1 MNATPHTSA
10 PASDSTHRNR
20 ELVARIE
27 KSQLFR
33 DYRSAFETATGLP
46 LTIRAAGAFQSPL
59 AGSKQ
64 INAFC
69 ALMSAQ
75 NKSCSACLQLQQRAE
90 AEATHG
96 SKTLECFAGLHDSV
110 VPIRLGDTVVAY
122 LQTGQVMFRAPTE
135 RKFRAAV
142 KLLEQWNA
150 VGDMVELEAAY
161 FQTRVLARPN
171 YEATVRLLGSFAQH
185 LSLLSNELMIKEAAA
200 EPTAVSKARAFIAE
214 NLGEALSLT
223 EVARAASMSAF
234 YFCKI
239 FKAAVGVTFT
249 DYVARTRVEK
259 TKQMLLNPNV
269 RISEAA
275 FAAGFQSLSQFNRVF
290 RRITGEAPTNYR
302 AHLHDNASA
311 SSMGALAFAA

>member
-1 MNATPHTSA
+1 MNAVSELTAASIA
-10 PASDSTHRNR
+10 PQNR
-20 ELVARIE
+20 DLVARIE
-27 KSQLFR
+27 KSPLFR

-46 LTIRAAGAFQSPL
+46 LTIRAAGFFQPPL

-64 INAFC
+64 ASAFC
-69 ALMSAQ
+69 GLMAAR
-75 NKSCSACLQLQQRAE
+75 NKSCAACLELQQRAE
-90 AEATHG
+90 QESCGQA
-96 SKTLECFAGLHDSV
+96 KTLECFAGLNDSV

-122 LQTGQVMFRAPTE
+122 LQTGQVMFRAPSE
-135 RKFRAAV
+135 QKFKAAV
-142 KLLEQWNA
+142 KLLEQWDSL
-150 VGDMVELEAAY
+150 GDVAALKAAY
-161 FQTRVLARPN
+161 FQTRVIARSN
-171 YEATVRLLGSFAQH
+171 YEASVRLLGSFAEH
-185 LSLLSNELMIKEAAA
+185 LSLLSNELVIKAAAA

-214 NLGEALSLT
+214 HLDEELSLT
-223 EVARAASMSAF
+223 AVARAASMSAF

-290 RRITGEAPTNYR
+290 RRVVGESPSDYR
-302 AHLHDNASA
+302 DHLHSD
-311 SSMGALAFAA
+311 SSRNTFAFAA

>member
-1 MNATPHTSA
+1 MNAVPPS
-10 PASDSTHRNR
+10 PASPAETTVRNR

-46 LTIRAAGAFQSPL
+46 LIIRGAGSFRPPL
-59 AGSKQ
+59 AGSKK

-69 ALMSAQ
+69 ALMAGH

-90 AEATHG
+90 QEAANE

-110 VPIRLGDTVVAY
+110 VPIRLGEATVAY
-122 LQTGQVMFRAPTE
+122 LQTGQIMFRAPTE
-135 RKFRAAV
+135 KKFRAAV
-142 KLLEQWNA
+142 KQLEQWNA
-150 VGDMVELEAAY
+150 VGDVVELKTAY
-161 FQTRVLARPN
+161 FQTRVLARPH
-171 YEATVRLLGSFAQH
+171 YEATVRLLGSFAEH
-185 LSLLSNELMIKEAAA
+185 LSLLSNELMIKQAAA
-200 EPTAVSKARAFIAE
+200 EPVAVGKARAFIAE
-214 NLGEALSLT
+214 HLGDALSLT
-223 EVARAASMSAF
+223 EVARAANMSAF

-239 FKAAVGVTFT
+239 FKAAVGITFT

-290 RRITGEAPTNYR
+290 RRITGESPTHYR
-302 AHLHDNASA
+302 DQLPD
-311 SSMGALAFAA
+311 SSGRSALAFAA